1 MCYDIRK
8 GTPIEVYMETY
19 FFHNFINIPLILFI
33 VSESYKD
40 ITIVVFAKF
49 HGNPF
54 MVTIVF
60 FSRHV
65 LRFHTALSQFKNVNL
80 CVFCS

>member
-1 MCYDIRK
+1 MK
-8 GTPIEVYMETY
+8 
-19 FFHNFINIPLILFI
+19 NFINIPLILFI
-33 VSESYKD
+33 FSESYND
-40 ITIVVFAKF
+40 ITVVVVAKF

-54 MVTIVF
+54 MVTNIF

-65 LRFHTALSQFKNVNL
+65 LKFHTVLSQFKHFNL